1 MQTKHFGLC
10 AALSAAALLLLAG
23 CAGSGSTAAPTLT
36 VESSYPLQYAKQFT
50 VDECTGGYELIT
62 IADSQ
67 YLVVP
72 QGAAV
77 PEDLP
82 QGTTVLQQPIENIY
96 LVSTSA
102 MDPIISL
109 GALDSIALSG
119 TKADGW
125 YLPEAKAAM
134 QAGQIAYAGKYSA
147 PDYETILASGCGLA
161 IENTMIY
168 HTPEVKEQ
176 LEKFG
181 IPVLVERSSYET
193 DPLARMEWV
202 KLYGILLGKQQEAE
216 QLFET
221 QVQRVAPLE
230 NQQPTG
236 KTVAFF
242 SITSNNLVTVRKG
255 SDYVARMIEMAG
267 GSYVFVQRW
276 EHNLKQLNRMSVHD
290 QEMMIGRTKEAN
302 EEIDGDER
310 PETSHLTRVDLKED
324 GKGLKIVRQS
334 LPYGTA
340 SGTHGLYFCAYCA
353 RLHNIE
359 QQLLS
364 MFGDTDGKRDA
375 MLRFTKPVTGG
386 YYFAPSLDKLM
397 AL

>member
-1 MQTKHFGLC
+1 MSQVQSGILPEHCRAAIWIEANVKGEVDACVRPVKHLPTNWQ
-10 AALSAAALLLLAG
+10 LLKRNSRMRILVRWL
-23 CAGSGSTAAPTLT
+23 
-36 VESSYPLQYAKQFT
+36 PL
-50 VDECTGGYELIT
+50 V
-62 IADSQ
+62 
-67 YLVVP
+67 
-72 QGAAV
+72 
-77 PEDLP
+77 
-82 QGTTVLQQPIENIY
+82 TTPR
-96 LVSTSA
+96 
-102 MDPIISL
+102 
-109 GALDSIALSG
+109 ALSG
-119 TKADGW
+119 GVGAEELKDFPGYGKGLAPTTQFDVLIHILSLRHDVNFSVAQ
-125 YLPEAKAAM
+125 AAM
-134 QAGQIAYAGKYSA
+134 EAFGDCI
-147 PDYETILASGCGLA
+147 
-161 IENTMIY
+161 
-168 HTPEVKEQ
+168 EVKE
-176 LEKFG
+176 EIHGFRW
-181 IPVLVERSSYET
+181 VEERDLSGFVDGTENPAGEET
-193 DPLARMEWV
+193 RRE
-202 KLYGILLGKQQEAE
+202 
-216 QLFET
+216 
-221 QVQRVAPLE
+221 VAVIKD
-230 NQQPTG
+230 G
-236 KTVAFF
+236 V
-242 SITSNNLVTVRKG
+242 
-255 SDYVARMIEMAG
+255 DAG

>member
-1 MQTKHFGLC
+1 MSQVQSGILPEHCRAAIWIEANVKGKLTPCVRPVKHLPTNWQ
-10 AALSAAALLLLAG
+10 LLKRNSRTRILVRWL
-23 CAGSGSTAAPTLT
+23 
-36 VESSYPLQYAKQFT
+36 PL
-50 VDECTGGYELIT
+50 V
-62 IADSQ
+62 
-67 YLVVP
+67 
-72 QGAAV
+72 
-77 PEDLP
+77 
-82 QGTTVLQQPIENIY
+82 TTRR
-96 LVSTSA
+96 
-102 MDPIISL
+102 
-109 GALDSIALSG
+109 ALSG
-119 TKADGW
+119 GVGAEELKDFPGYGKGLAPTTQFDVLIHILSLRHDVNFSVAQ
-125 YLPEAKAAM
+125 AAM
-134 QAGQIAYAGKYSA
+134 EAFGDCI
-147 PDYETILASGCGLA
+147 
-161 IENTMIY
+161 
-168 HTPEVKEQ
+168 EVKE
-176 LEKFG
+176 EIHGFRW
-181 IPVLVERSSYET
+181 VEERDLSGFVDGTENPAGEET
-193 DPLARMEWV
+193 RRE
-202 KLYGILLGKQQEAE
+202 
-216 QLFET
+216 
-221 QVQRVAPLE
+221 VAVIKD
-230 NQQPTG
+230 G
-236 KTVAFF
+236 V
-242 SITSNNLVTVRKG
+242 
-255 SDYVARMIEMAG
+255 DAG

-290 QEMMIGRTKEAN
+290 QEMMIGRTKEDN